1 MKALMFEKHGPVDQ
15 VMKMGTV
22 PVPSKVPAGYILM
35 KVHAASLNPIDK
47 MRIEGGLKALRA
59 ETVWPAVV
67 GYDVAGVVER
77 VGPTLPATGA
87 EVDTFAPGDE
97 VVARMQSGPMLPG
110 AICEYSLVEC
120 YTVAKKPAGVS
131 FTDAASFPLAGET
144 ALQALRLGGV
154 GPGSKVFVSGGAGG
168 VGTLAIQMAKILG
181 AETVATTASP
191 GEKTDLCKSLGADIV
206 VNYRD
211 EKFWEML
218 KDYDFAFDTTGE
230 SAKMS
235 QILKPNLQLKVVTI
249 SDTPTVE
256 ALEAV
261 GMSPGCVVKIFLGM
275 KRNKLAEAAG
285 KEAGVNWQY
294 MFLQPNGKDMKLI
307 MDWASSGKLKAI
319 IDNVWPLDEAV
330 AAAQR
335 NFSGRAKGK
344 CVVEVI
350 KSPPK

>member
-1 MKALMFEKHGPVDQ
+1 MKALLFEKFGPVEK

-22 PVPSKVPAGYILM
+22 PVPSEVPAGYILV

-47 MRIEGGLKALRA
+47 MRITGGLKALRG

-67 GYDVAGVVER
+67 GYDVAGVVES
-77 VGPTLPATGA
+77 VGAG
-87 EVDTFAPGDE
+87 VDAFASGDE

-110 AICEYSLVEC
+110 AVCEYSLVDVN
-120 YTVAKKPAGVS
+120 TVAKKPAGVS

-230 SAKMS
+230 SAKMI

-261 GMSPGCVVKIFLGM
+261 GMTPGFVVKTFLGM
-275 KRNKLAEAAG
+275 KRNKVAEAAG
-285 KEAGVNWQY
+285 KAAGVNWQY
-294 MFLQPNGKDMKLI
+294 MFLQPNGEDMRLI
-307 MDWASSGKLKAI
+307 MEWASSGKLKAI

-350 KSPPK
+350 ASPPSKL